1 MSDGRRA
8 RGDGQAIL
16 GLFADMLEYP
26 RPGLAEIVRECEALV
41 SPGNPEA
48 ATLLGGFRA
57 LVEEISPGRLE
68 EIYTGTFDL
77 DATCY
82 PYVGYHLFGE
92 SYKRSVFLLELRE
105 RYRAQGFDV
114 ENELP
119 DHLAVLLRFLAIND
133 DVTLTGEIVHEALL
147 PTLER
152 MTGKAR
158 SAGYDEE
165 KPLGSQDHSRHSPYH
180 GVLEALRLVLQGFPA
195 NDQGRMTEGEGL
207 TTHSVRPAS
216 SAPRG

>member
-1 MSDGRRA
+1 MSSGRRA

-16 GLFADMLEYP
+16 GLFADILEYP
-26 RPGLAEIVRECEALV
+26 RPGLAETVRECEALV
-41 SPGNPEA
+41 SAGNPEA
-48 ATLLGGFRA
+48 AALLGGFRA
-57 LVEEISPGRLE
+57 LVEETAPGRLE

-77 DATCY
+77 DAACY

-92 SYKRSVFLLELRE
+92 SYKRSVFLLELKE

-133 DVTLTGEIVHEALL
+133 DVTLAGEIVHEALL

-152 MTGKAR
+152 MTGRAR
-158 SAGYDEE
+158 SAGYEEEE
-165 KPLGSQDHSRHSPYH
+165 KLLSSQDHSRHSPYY
-180 GVLEALRLVLQGFPA
+180 GVLEALRLVLQAFPVSE
-195 NDQGRMTEGEGL
+195 TKGEGL
-207 TTHSVRPAS
+207 TTPSVRPAS
-216 SAPRG
+216 PVPRG